1 MGDAGYPDQ
10 KRITEI
16 IIDSTAISEFETAL
30 SKQVLVENDSSVPLA
45 YINAVIEG
53 QKVDIIA
60 LIFMLNVK
68 IVTD

>member
-30 SKQVLVENDSSVPLA
+30 SRQVLVENDSSVPFA

-53 QKVDIIA
+53 QKVYILA
-60 LIFMLNVK
+60 FFYVLC
-68 IVTD
+68 